1 MHVVTYGAA
10 MAATTETEP
19 AADQGIWTI
28 PNALS
33 LLRLLGVPLFLWL
46 ALGPHADG
54 WAVIVLMVAGITD
67 YLDGK
72 IARRFNQFSR
82 VGAVLD
88 PAADRL
94 YILAAIIA
102 LTVRHIVPWWLAAA
116 LVARDV
122 ALAPTIP
129 VLRRHGYGPLP
140 VHFIGK
146 AATLNLLYALP
157 LLLLADGDGT
167 LAAVCRPVGWAFTVW
182 GAALYWVA
190 AYLYV
195 LQFRQVVAVPRDGP
209 EGAPA

>member
-1 MHVVTYGAA
+1 MI
-10 MAATTETEP
+10 AATTEIEA
-19 AADQGIWTI
+19 AADRGLWTI

-54 WAVIVLMVAGITD
+54 WAVIVLMVAGLTD

-72 IARRFNQFSR
+72 IARRFNQYSR
-82 VGAVLD
+82 AGAVLD

-94 YILAAIIA
+94 YILAAIVA
-102 LTVRHIVPWWLAAA
+102 LTVRHIVPWWLAAG
-116 LVARDV
+116 LVVRDA

-146 AATLNLLYALP
+146 AATLALLYALP
-157 LLLLADGDGT
+157 LLLLAAGHDT
-167 LAAVCRPVGWAFTVW
+167 LATVSRPVGWGFVVW

-195 LQFRQVVAVPRDGP
+195 LQFRQVVAAPVTR

>member
-1 MHVVTYGAA
+1 VISYGAE
-10 MAATTETEP
+10 MAATSDTDP
-19 AADQGIWTI
+19 AADRGIWTI

-54 WAVIVLMVAGITD
+54 WAVIVLMVAGVTD

-72 IARRFNQFSR
+72 VARRFNQFSR
-82 VGAVLD
+82 IGALLD

-102 LTVRHIVPWWLAAA
+102 LTVRGIVPWWLATA

-129 VLRRHGYGPLP
+129 VLHRHGYGPLP

-146 AATLNLLYALP
+146 AATLALLYALP
-157 LLLLADGDGT
+157 LLLLAAGHGD
-167 LAAVCRPVGWAFTVW
+167 LATVSRPLGWGFTVW

-195 LQFRQVVAVPRDGP
+195 LQFRQVVAGARGAS

>member
-1 MHVVTYGAA
+1 
-10 MAATTETEP
+10 MAATTTETEP
-19 AADQGIWTI
+19 TADQGIWTI

-54 WAVIVLMVAGITD
+54 WAVIVLMVAGVTD

-82 VGAVLD
+82 IGAVLD

-102 LTVRHIVPWWLAAA
+102 LTVRHIVPWWLAAL
-116 LVARDV
+116 LVARDLV
-122 ALAPTIP
+122 LAPTIP

-157 LLLLADGDGT
+157 LLLLAAGHGT
-167 LAAVCRPVGWAFTVW
+167 LATVCRPVGWAFTVW

-195 LQFRQVVAVPRDGP
+195 LQFRQVVAAAPEPG

>member
-1 MHVVTYGAA
+1 
-10 MAATTETEP
+10 MAATTETDP
-19 AADQGIWTI
+19 VTDRGIWTI

-46 ALGPHADG
+46 ALVPEADG
-54 WAVIVLMVAGITD
+54 WAVVVLMVAGVTD

-72 IARRFNQFSR
+72 VARRYNQYSR
-82 VGAVLD
+82 IGSLLD

-102 LTVRHIVPWWLAAA
+102 LTARGIVPWWLAVA

-129 VLRRHGYGPLP
+129 VLRRYGYGPLP
-140 VHFIGK
+140 VNFVGK
-146 AATLNLLYALP
+146 AATLSLLYALP
-157 LLLLADGDGT
+157 LLLLAAGEDT
-167 LAAVCRPVGWAFTVW
+167 LATVSRPVGWGFTVW

-190 AYLYV
+190 GYFYV
-195 LQFRQVVAVPRDGP
+195 VQFRQVVAGARR
-209 EGAPA
+209 EGAAA

>member
-1 MHVVTYGAA
+1 VISYGAA
-10 MAATTETEP
+10 MAVTTETEP
-19 AADQGIWTI
+19 VADRGIWTI

-54 WAVIVLMVAGITD
+54 WAVIVLMVAGATD

-72 IARRFNQFSR
+72 IARRYNQYSR
-82 VGAVLD
+82 IGSVLD

-102 LTVRHIVPWWLAAA
+102 LTARDIVPWWLAVA
-116 LVARDV
+116 LVARDL
-122 ALAPTIP
+122 ALAPTLP
-129 VLRRHGYGPLP
+129 VLKRYGYGPLP
-140 VHFIGK
+140 VHFVGK
-146 AATLNLLYALP
+146 AATLSLLYALP
-157 LLLLADGDGT
+157 LLLLAAGDDT
-167 LAAVCRPVGWAFTVW
+167 LATVSRPIGWGFTVW

-190 AYLYV
+190 GYLYV
-195 LQFRQVVAVPRDGP
+195 VQFRQVVAAARTDR